1 MNLKE
6 VTDMR
11 RSRNRANSWRRLI
24 LDKITTQRRNLH
36 EAVKGCLQAGAP
48 TISHRRGEL
57 AETHPPSRWS
67 GR

>member
-1 MNLKE
+1 MDLEK